1 MNKEESEVTPKNL
14 ELQTMSNIV
23 AQTDIGLLPTL
34 DFGSYL
40 RQPGRE

>member
-14 ELQTMSNIV
+14 ELQTRSNIV

-34 DFGSYL
+34 DLGSHL